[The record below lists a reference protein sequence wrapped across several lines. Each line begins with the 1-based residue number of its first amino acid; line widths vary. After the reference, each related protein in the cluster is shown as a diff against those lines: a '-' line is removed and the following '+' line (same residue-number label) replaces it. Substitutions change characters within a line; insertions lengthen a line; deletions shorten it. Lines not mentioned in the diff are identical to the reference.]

1 MNVKQKAAPLLAAA
15 VVGGGTGAI
24 VVAVADDGGGNTTTV
39 TSPAASAITPAADA
53 GDSTPLTSRQVYE
66 AANGSVAF
74 ITARVSQEPTGPFG
88 SSQSGTSTG
97 TGFVV
102 SDDGYLVTNAHVVE
116 GATAVQVKIGDGETR
131 PAKVI
136 GTDTSS
142 DIALLKV
149 DAGGQRLVPLALAD
163 SDEVHVGDAT
173 FAIGNPFGLERTLTT
188 GVISA
193 LDREIQAPNGFSI
206 DGVVQTDAALN
217 PGNSGGP
224 LLDASGRVIGVNSQ
238 IESTGSTADGTAS
251 NSGIG
256 FAVPSNT
263 VRDVVKQ
270 LLENGEAVHAYL
282 GVQTSDAESGGAR
295 VATVVSG
302 GPAADAGLR
311 AGDVVRSVDG
321 SSVEDSGDLSSAIDD
336 HEPGDDVTIV
346 VSRGGEQHTL
356 RAELTNRPQS
366 VQQG

>member
-24 VVAVADDGGGNTTTV
+24 VVAVADDGGGTNTV
-39 TSPAASAITPAADA
+39 TSVAPAAVVPAADT
-53 GDSTPLTSRQVYE
+53 GGSTQLTSRQVYD
-66 AANGSVAF
+66 AASDSVAY
-74 ITARVSQEPTGPFG
+74 ITARVSQEPAGPFG
-88 SSQSGTSTG
+88 DSQSGTSTG
-97 TGFVV
+97 SGFVV
-102 SDDGYLVTNAHVVE
+102 SNDGYVVTNAHVVE
-116 GATAVQVKIGDGETR
+116 GATAVQVKIGDGETH

-149 DAGGQRLVPLALAD
+149 DAGGQRLTPLALAN
-163 SDEVHVGDAT
+163 SDDVHVGDAT
-173 FAIGNPFGLERTLTT
+173 FAIGNPFGLDRTLTT

-206 DGVVQTDAALN
+206 DGVIQTDAALN

-224 LLDASGRVIGVNSQ
+224 LLDSAARVIGVNSQ
-238 IESTGSTADGTAS
+238 IESNGSSAQGTAS

-263 VRDVVKQ
+263 VRSVVKQ
-270 LLENGEAVHAYL
+270 LLENGKAVHAYL
-282 GVQTSDAESGGAR
+282 GVQTSDTESGGAR
-295 VATVVSG
+295 VASVVGG

-311 AGDVVRSVDG
+311 AGDVVKSVDG
-321 SSVEDSGDLSSAIDD
+321 NRVEDSADLSSAIDD
-336 HEPGDDVTIV
+336 HKPGDEVTIV
-346 VSRGGEQHTL
+346 VSRGGQHQTL
-356 RAELTNRPQS
+356 HAKLATRPES